1 MSDITGQTM
10 MNYICAECEHL
21 QNAMSRPCDKC
32 GSIRVVTV
40 EVARQIQVRLTTLS
54 LGWGVQSW
62 TLAAMVALG
71 ELPPVDYAIHA
82 DTTWEREQTYVFAKQ
97 WTPWL
102 EERGVKVITVQAA
115 HAHEMV
121 RRGAKSGQE
130 YILIPAFIEDEQT
143 RESGTSRRQCTGD
156 WKIDPQDK
164 QVNALLRSL
173 GIKKAPGVVEKW
185 LGISQDE
192 WRRAKQSKVPHIT
205 HRYPLLEKRMTRA
218 DCLTWLQQHGLPS
231 PGKSACVFC
240 PYQNTRAWQELKR
253 KGGRDW
259 EIALEADST
268 IRNVRSSEHE
278 HITRG
283 GLLYLHRSCKP
294 LAEAIQIPED
304 HGMEQA
310 ELFDR
315 VEEDDEVTC
324 DSGHCF
330 L

>member
-1 MSDITGQTM
+1 MEAAQLKVI
-10 MNYICAECEHL
+10 
-21 QNAMSRPCDKC
+21 
-32 GSIRVVTV
+32 
-40 EVARQIQVRLTTLS
+40 S

-82 DTTWEREQTYVFAKQ
+82 DTTWERGHTYEFAKQ

-102 EERGVKVITVQAA
+102 EEHGVKVLTVQAKR
-115 HAHEMV
+115 AHEQV
-121 RRGAKSGQE
+121 RVGVKSGQG

-143 RESGTSRRQCTGD
+143 GQSGTVRRQCTGD

-164 QVNALLRSL
+164 QVNALLKERE
-173 GIKKAPGVVEKW
+173 IKKSPGVVEKW
-185 LGISQDE
+185 LGISMDE
-192 WRRAKQSKVPHIT
+192 WQRAKDSKLDHVT
-205 HRYPLLEKRMTRA
+205 HRYPLLDLRMTRR
-218 DCLTWLQQHGLPS
+218 DCLTWLKSHNLPS

-240 PYQNTRAWQELKR
+240 PYQNMRAWQDLKR

-259 EIALEADST
+259 EIALEVDNQ
-268 IRNVRSSEHE
+268 IRTVRSGGQE

-283 GLLYLHRSCKP
+283 GTLYLHRSCKP
-294 LAEAIQIPED
+294 LSEAVQIPED
-304 HGMEQA
+304 HGMVQA
-310 ELFDR
+310 DLFGPA
-315 VEEDDEVTC
+315 EDDDAVTC